1 MVLPKS
7 MRIKGYKCFN
17 YIHKTAYKFNTPLIL
32 LKVAEANPRLLKDP
46 NQAES
51 SQNLRFAISISNK
64 VSKKAVLRNKL
75 RRALHEHLK
84 SRFQN
89 KSLLQRKWLLL
100 SLKPGSMNQSLFS
113 LKRDLDKLL
122 SKAGF

>member
-17 YIHKTAYKFNTPLIL
+17 YIHKTANKFNTPLIL
-32 LKVAEANPRLLKDP
+32 LKVAEANPRLLRDS

-51 SQNLRFAISISNK
+51 FQNLRFAISISNK

-75 RRALHEHLK
+75 RK
-84 SRFQN
+84 TIF
-89 KSLLQRKWLLL
+89 
-100 SLKPGSMNQSLFS
+100 
-113 LKRDLDKLL
+113 
-122 SKAGF
+122 